1 MPAIVRPRNASSDTN
16 RAGFFTMTSPCSR
29 HDAAFRRATEE
40 AVAFARARRYNTA
53 VRTLGD
59 VLSAHARAGDPA
71 LYEPLDDAW
80 VRCHACGHEC
90 AIPEGAAGACKVR
103 FNRGGTLM
111 VPWGYVAGAQ
121 CDPIEK
127 KPFFHVEPG
136 SRAFS
141 FGMLGCDFTC
151 GCCQNWVS
159 SQALRDPAAGTGIT
173 ETSPEM
179 LVQAA
184 LHSGA
189 RALVSTYNE
198 PLITTEWA
206 VAVFKAARA
215 AGLLTGYVSNGHGT
229 PKVIEYLAPW
239 VDFFKIDLKGF
250 DDLQYRNL
258 AAASHPCSTR
268 SATSTREAS
277 GSRW

>member
-1 MPAIVRPRNASSDTN
+1 MMPLSGGRRKRQLQLPGPGVT
-16 RAGFFTMTSPCSR
+16 TQPCGRSR
-29 HDAAFRRATEE
+29 
-40 AVAFARARRYNTA
+40 
-53 VRTLGD
+53 D
-59 VLSAHARAGDPA
+59 VLSAHTRAGDPA
-71 LYEPLDDAW
+71 LCETLDDAW
-80 VRCHACGHEC
+80 VRCHACAHEC
-90 AIPEGAAGACKVR
+90 AIPEGAAGTCRVR

-136 SRAFS
+136 SRAYS
-141 FGMLGCDFTC
+141 FGMLGCDLTC

-184 LHSGA
+184 LRSGA
-189 RALVSTYNE
+189 RAAGQHLQ
-198 PLITTEWA
+198 
-206 VAVFKAARA
+206 RA
-215 AGLLTGYVSNGHGT
+215 AHHDRVGGGGLQGGARG
-229 PKVIEYLAPW
+229 
-239 VDFFKIDLKGF
+239 
-250 DDLQYRNL
+250 R
-258 AAASHPCSTR
+258 AADRLRVERPRHAEGDRVPRAVGRPRQSRSEGLRRAAVPELRRSPRSPCSTP
-268 SATSTREAS
+268 SARSTREAS